1 MDWTKQLIRFGVMMV
16 LQVLLVDQVQLYGVC
31 HPYIYVICLLM
42 MPVTLSPKIDM
53 LCGFVAGLLMDVFC
67 NSLGV
72 HMAAC
77 TLVMFSRRYI
87 LELIVNDVDRLNEQ
101 ISWRS
106 LGAEAM
112 IKYTVILVLV
122 HHFTVFM
129 LSAWSWN
136 HFGYVLVETAI
147 SGAMTIIF
155 VLGYNIVK
163 YR

>member
-1 MDWTKQLIRFGVMMV
+1 MMV